1 MAEAAAM
8 TLSALQKQMRER
20 FEAAGLP
27 TPRDDARL
35 LLLETLGISLTDL
48 VTRPDEPVD
57 PARLD
62 VVNAR
67 MERRLHGEP
76 VHRILGHR
84 EFYGL
89 QLGLSAETLEPR
101 PDTEVLV
108 EALVPHLRRII
119 DEKGA
124 CRILDLGTGTGALAL
139 ALLSLDPRATA
150 VATDVSA
157 NALETA
163 SANAAALGL
172 GDRFTVL
179 EGSWFAPVEGLFDII
194 VSNPPYIR
202 TSVIGELAVEVR
214 DHDPLLALDGGLDG
228 LDAYR
233 AIAAGV
239 NDNLAPGGTVGLE
252 IGFDQREH
260 VTTLFGEAGLTRLSA
275 VRDLGANDRALIFA
289 RDAA

>member
-8 TLSALQKQMRER
+8 TLSALQKQMRKR

-108 EALVPHLRRII
+108 EALVPYLRRII

-124 CRILDLGTGTGALAL
+124 CRILDLGTGAGALAL

-172 GDRFTVL
+172 GDRFAVL

-214 DHDPLLALDGGLDG
+214 EHDPLLALDGGLDG

-233 AIAAGV
+233 AIAASA
-239 NDNLAPGGTVGLE
+239 NDHLAPGGMVGLE
-252 IGFDQREH
+252 IGFDQRED
-260 VTTLFGEAGLTRLSA
+260 VTALFEEAGLARLSA
-275 VRDLGANDRALIFA
+275 LKDLGGNDRALIFA